1 VFLHVFVLSVFAAG
15 MISVL
20 LLSQRGP
27 QEPGQDMRE
36 DPGEPGEPGEQG
48 LRAAA

>member
-1 VFLHVFVLSVFAAG
+1 MLLHALVLSVFAAG

-20 LLSQRGP
+20 VLSQMGP
-27 QEPGQDMRE
+27 RDPGQGKRE
-36 DPGEPGEPGEQG
+36 DPGEPGEQG

>member
-1 VFLHVFVLSVFAAG
+1 MLLHALVLSVFAAG

-20 LLSQRGP
+20 LLSWKGQ
-27 QEPGQDMRE
+27 QEPGETRDMGE
-36 DPGEPGEPGEQG
+36 DPGEPGEE

>member
-1 VFLHVFVLSVFAAG
+1 MFLHALVLAVFAAG

-20 LLSQRGP
+20 LLSWRGQ
-27 QEPGQDMRE
+27 QEPRQDKRE
-36 DPGEPGEPGEQG
+36 DPAEPEE

>member
-1 VFLHVFVLSVFAAG
+1 MLAHALVLSMFAAG
-15 MISVL
+15 MITVF

-27 QEPGQDMRE
+27 REPGQDARE
-36 DPGEPGEPGEQG
+36 DPGEPGEHR

>member
-1 VFLHVFVLSVFAAG
+1 MLLHALVLSVFAAG

-20 LLSQRGP
+20 VLSQMGP
-27 QEPGQDMRE
+27 RDPGQDARE
-36 DPGEPGEPGEQG
+36 DPGEPGEQG

>member
-1 VFLHVFVLSVFAAG
+1 MLLHVLVLSVFAAG

-20 LLSQRGP
+20 VLSQRGP
-27 QEPGQDMRE
+27 RDPGRDVRE
-36 DPGEPGEPGEQG
+36 DPGEPGEQG